1 MVYLGNSLG
10 ILPQAASASGAQRGY
25 VYITLYSPAMEWLS
39 SQCDVLNS
47 KEKEMPAHH
56 DGERAGAVREMLR
69 MR

>member
-10 ILPQAASASGAQRGY
+10 ILPQAARASGAQRGY
-25 VYITLYSPAMEWLS
+25 VYSTLHSPAMEWIG

-47 KEKEMPAHH
+47 KEKEIPAHH
-56 DGERAGAVREMLR
+56 DGERVGAVPETLL